1 MLQGLREMLEISH
14 RNGSYSDP
22 LIGPKMVTR
31 GCQTEPSNAS
41 SSTATTSSTL
51 SSSTPINNDKSS
63 TSSKTSVG
71 FSSGGRPLDD
81 SNGGGG
87 RPLSSL
93 NGNSTTSCENLRP
106 LSSASEESE
115 ETSSISDDDEII
127 FNTIKRQAKKTATIF
142 SGKDFV
148 ANNNGSAADD
158 NLNDDGC
165 DAEVAV
171 NVAKTESTKNVE
183 TTDAVGVNDDE
194 VEGLVKVN
202 GDSHNLADCIVEQHQ
217 EVLSQS

>member
-1 MLQGLREMLEISH
+1 MLEISH

-106 LSSASEESE
+106 LSS
-115 ETSSISDDDEII
+115 ISDDDEII

-158 NLNDDGC
+158 NLSDDDDGC